1 MLHTA
6 ARRGELLRLK
16 WSDVDLERQTIRLST
31 RKRKSGSLEYDQ
43 IPMTGLLKDELKAH
57 WPRARSVY
65 VFCKED
71 GRPFTERRHL
81 MTRVCRRSNV
91 PYFGF
96 HAIRHLSATM
106 MDQAGVPLR
115 TIQAILRHK
124 SATTTDRYLH
134 SLRGERVEL
143 DGVFEGGKGKIIKMG
158 GE

>member
-1 MLHTA
+1 M
-6 ARRGELLRLK
+6 
-16 WSDVDLERQTIRLST
+16 
-31 RKRKSGSLEYDQ
+31 
-43 IPMTGLLKDELKAH
+43 LKDELKAH

-65 VFCKED
+65 VFCGPD
-71 GRPFTERRHL
+71 GKPYRERRHL
-81 MTRVCRRSNV
+81 MERVCKRNNV
-91 PYFGF
+91 PHFGF

-124 SATTTDRYLH
+124 SATTTDSYLH

-143 DGVFEGGKGKIIKMG
+143 DGVFEGKNQGKIIKMG